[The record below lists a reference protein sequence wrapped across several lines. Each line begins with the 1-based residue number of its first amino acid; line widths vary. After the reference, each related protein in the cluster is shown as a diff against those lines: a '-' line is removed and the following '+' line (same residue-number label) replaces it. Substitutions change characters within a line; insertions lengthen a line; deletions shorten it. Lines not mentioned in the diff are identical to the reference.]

1 MRKPRDFDLE
11 LKAIN
16 ERAKVLQER
25 KLRQLGELVVAT
37 GADALPVEQ
46 LAGALLEA
54 RGATDM
60 MRKEEWRARGAA
72 FFHKERR
79 ASAGSAAE
87 GAGSAAP
94 DSRGTSAAG
103 GGASAE

>member
-1 MRKPRDFDLE
+1 MRAPRDYDSE
-11 LKAIN
+11 LRAIS
-16 ERAKVLQER
+16 ERAKQLQER

-37 GADALPVEQ
+37 GADVLPIEQ

-72 FFHKERR
+72 LFRKGRR
-79 ASAGSAAE
+79 VPTDSAAK
-87 GAGSAAP
+87 GAGGAAP
-94 DSRGTSAAG
+94 DSRGTSA
-103 GGASAE
+103 